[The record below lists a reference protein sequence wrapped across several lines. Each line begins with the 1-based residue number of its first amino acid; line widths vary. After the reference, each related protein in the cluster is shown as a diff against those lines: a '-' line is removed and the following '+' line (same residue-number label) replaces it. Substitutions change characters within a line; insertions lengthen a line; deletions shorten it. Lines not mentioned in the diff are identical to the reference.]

1 MKIAKIVILIDK
13 NDFFNFEAIFEG
25 EGVEISK
32 NTVLPFFKIR
42 YCDYLSDKKKIRPVR
57 VFLQKLCEEEYI
69 GTIRKMTK
77 ITKIDI

>member
-1 MKIAKIVILIDK
+1 
-13 NDFFNFEAIFEG
+13 FFNFEAIFEG

-42 YCDYLSDKKKIRPVR
+42 YFDYLSDKKKIRAVR

-69 GTIRKMTK
+69 GTKPKMTK
-77 ITKIDI
+77 NDQNRHLRLISPKFGI